1 MDLELTAE
9 QQLMQITAR
18 AALGQHC
25 TVDRV
30 VKVREQA
37 VAFDQDLWQLASDLG
52 WPSVTVAPPWGLG
65 LTMEDAL
72 ILLHETGRALAPIP
86 LASSLLAAHL
96 VGRHGDPD
104 DQAELLP
111 GIASGQTIAAVVHRR
126 RSDGSPRAA
135 FAFNDARL
143 SGSTELVRDAQI
155 ADILVALVDVDNEL
169 QVAVIPTVGTAVAV
183 RPQLA
188 AGAMREGICTVR
200 ELALS
205 ETMVLAHPVSSSDS
219 DGFQALID
227 LFEAAETIGACEYVI
242 ELAADHASSRVQFGR
257 PIGSFQAVQHRL
269 ADAVI
274 DLYGCRWLAWRVASE
289 MAAGRDAATL
299 AAQLSVW
306 TRSAS
311 ARIVAAAHQIHGGIG
326 FIREHPLHLYFGRQK
341 ATELSGAPSAAFRER
356 VAAAVLGPLA
366 REKGGA
372 R

>member
-1 MDLELTAE
+1 
-9 QQLMQITAR
+9 
-18 AALGQHC
+18 
-25 TVDRV
+25 
-30 VKVREQA
+30 
-37 VAFDQDLWQLASDLG
+37 
-52 WPSVTVAPPWGLG
+52 
-65 LTMEDAL
+65 
-72 ILLHETGRALAPIP
+72 
-86 LASSLLAAHL
+86 
-96 VGRHGDPD
+96 
-104 DQAELLP
+104 
-111 GIASGQTIAAVVHRR
+111 
-126 RSDGSPRAA
+126 
-135 FAFNDARL
+135 
-143 SGSTELVRDAQI
+143 
-155 ADILVALVDVDNEL
+155 
-169 QVAVIPTVGTAVAV
+169 
-183 RPQLA
+183 
-188 AGAMREGICTVR
+188 
-200 ELALS
+200 
-205 ETMVLAHPVSSSDS
+205 
-219 DGFQALID
+219 
-227 LFEAAETIGACEYVI
+227 
-242 ELAADHASSRVQFGR
+242 VQFGR